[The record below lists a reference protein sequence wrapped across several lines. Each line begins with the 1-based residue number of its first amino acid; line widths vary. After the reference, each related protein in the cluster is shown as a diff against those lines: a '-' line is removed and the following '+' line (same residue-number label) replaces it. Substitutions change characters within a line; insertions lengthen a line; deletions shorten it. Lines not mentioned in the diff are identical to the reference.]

1 MKATLAL
8 AVCVP
13 SLAGAQQGWP
23 RGGPDRAGSWELSL
37 GGGALFVDSNL
48 RDFLGSGAPES
59 RFADS
64 SAPGSV
70 TPTLVA
76 RVGYNFN
83 RHFGISASAG
93 GARSSGITY
102 LNPTAALTYTAN
114 LNAATSPFVL
124 IGTELTRI
132 SGGND
137 RVTHSTWGAH
147 AGLGIRQMVSDRF
160 ALRLEGRVQL
170 AHFDEV
176 PMSKHS
182 TFSPLAQLGFSYFVG
197 GRHAPEMVMAPAAP
211 PRVETIHTVRVDTV
225 YVDRPGRVVQ
235 TYRPGDQV
243 VLRVQFRTN
252 RSELL
257 PASRIVLDSVASA
270 IKATPNSRWQVE
282 GHTDIVGTAAANR
295 VLSEA
300 RARSVTDYL
309 VSQGVDRAILSARG
323 FGPDRP
329 VSTNATVEG
338 RAQNRRVQLSRLPDP
353 SGETLK

>member
-1 MKATLAL
+1 M
-8 AVCVP
+8 
-13 SLAGAQQGWP
+13 
-23 RGGPDRAGSWELSL
+23 
-37 GGGALFVDSNL
+37 
-48 RDFLGSGAPES
+48 
-59 RFADS
+59 
-64 SAPGSV
+64 
-70 TPTLVA
+70 LV
-76 RVGYNFN
+76 
-83 RHFGISASAG
+83 
-93 GARSSGITY
+93 
-102 LNPTAALTYTAN
+102 
-114 LNAATSPFVL
+114 
-124 IGTELTRI
+124 GTELTRI

-147 AGLGIRQMVSDRF
+147 AGLGIRQMVSDHL
-160 ALRLEGRVQL
+160 ALRLEGRVQF
-170 AHFDEV
+170 AGFDEV
-176 PMSKHS
+176 PMSTH
-182 TFSPLAQLGFSYFVG
+182 TTYSPLAQLGFSYFVG
-197 GRHAPEMVMAPAAP
+197 GRHAPMAAVAHDAPP
-211 PRVETIHTVRVDTV
+211 PRVETVYSVRVDTV

-270 IKATPNSRWQVE
+270 IRATPNSRWQVE

-309 VSQGVDRAILSARG
+309 VSQGVDRGILSARG

-329 VSTNATVEG
+329 VSTNATAEG

-353 SGETLK
+353 SSETLR